1 MLLRILIVLSLLAL
15 TGFLLLK
22 FFSKLVNLNMLSV
35 MVETFQGRSS
45 TVLLPYFAIGFY
57 IIAFL
62 FLYSCFYLFPRRIS
76 HIDENNAGG
85 LLGYNKDEN
94 HMVYDPSR
102 GEYVGYFWYDAPF
115 PATKF
120 NEAFEIVSF
129 YKLPSRKYY
138 QSTGPLHW
146 SNSLALL
153 IVGLLF
159 LAGTYFMLYWITQEF
174 VKGNNLPDKISHSSI
189 AHHFSRFLRITPLM
203 ALVVFLFLT
212 ILFLGWNF
220 KSVKKIKNHYHDLY
234 ATDQQNLRKELLDKV
249 SRGDTLKGLVIG
261 GYQWADV
268 QTDRIYEEGVRRPS
282 KQTSYQTGFNY
293 FVEFR
298 DLIRIP
304 VYLTVKSPVALGNVV
319 EASNHSNDKDKI
331 LTDFLKE
338 YTFIVNPDYSVSL
351 KTD

>member
-15 TGFLLLK
+15 TGYLLLK
-22 FFSKLVNLNMLSV
+22 FFGKLVNLNMFSV
-35 MVETFQGRSS
+35 MVETFRGRSS
-45 TVLLPYFAIGFY
+45 TVLLPYFAIGLY

-62 FLYSCFYLFPRRIS
+62 FLYSFFYLYPRRIS

-85 LLGYNKDEN
+85 LLGYNKDGN

-129 YKLPSRKYY
+129 FKLPSGKYY

-153 IVGLLF
+153 IAGLLF

-174 VKGNNLPDKISHSSI
+174 VKTNNLPDKISQSSI
-189 AHHFSRFLRITPLM
+189 AGNFSSFVRITPLT
-203 ALVVFLFLT
+203 ALIIFLFITML
-212 ILFLGWNF
+212 ILGWNYI
-220 KSVKKIKNHYHDLY
+220 SIKNVKNRYHDLY
-234 ATDQQNLRKELLDKV
+234 ASDQQNLRKELLDKV
-249 SRGDTLKGLVIG
+249 SPGDTLKGLVIG
-261 GYQWADV
+261 GYQWTDI
-268 QTDRIYEEGVRRPS
+268 QTDRNYEEGIRRPS
-282 KQTSYQTGFNY
+282 KQTSYESGFNY

-298 DLIRIP
+298 NLIGIP

-319 EASNHSNDKDKI
+319 EAGRYSIDKNNI
-331 LTDFLKE
+331 LPDFLNE